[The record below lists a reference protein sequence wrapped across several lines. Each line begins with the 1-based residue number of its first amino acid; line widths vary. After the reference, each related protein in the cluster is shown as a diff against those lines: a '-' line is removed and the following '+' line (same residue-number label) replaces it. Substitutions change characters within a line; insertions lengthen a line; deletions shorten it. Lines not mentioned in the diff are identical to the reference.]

1 MTITVIERADRAD
14 KVKAIYALSLEQRQT
29 WYEKLSDRWHE
40 VGDLKN
46 QAFAALTREQRAIV
60 MLLRQKPQDWIE
72 MLSNI

>member
-1 MTITVIERADRAD
+1 MTNSLIAGANRVD

-29 WYEKLSDRWHE
+29 WYEKLSTRWHE

-60 MLLRQKPQDWIE
+60 MELRKEPQDWIE
-72 MLSNI
+72 ALSNI